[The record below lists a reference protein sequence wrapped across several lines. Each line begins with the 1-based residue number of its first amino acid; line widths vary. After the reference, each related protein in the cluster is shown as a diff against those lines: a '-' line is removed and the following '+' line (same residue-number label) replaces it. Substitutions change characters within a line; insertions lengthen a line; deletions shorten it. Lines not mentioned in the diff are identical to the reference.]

1 MEIWL
6 KLCGGVLL
14 LVVAI
19 VLTRGVRGEAVP
31 LQWLAILSVAAG
43 CLAMLSPVLEWM
55 QALADASGMSDRMSL
70 LLRGL
75 GVAFLTQI
83 CTDVCKQ
90 SGETTLAGGVEMAGK
105 AEILLL
111 CLPLFRELIDAAQG
125 LLDGI

>member
-1 MEIWL
+1 M
-6 KLCGGVLL
+6 
-14 LVVAI
+14 VVAI

-55 QALADASGMSDRMSL
+55 QTLADASGMSDRMSL

-75 GVAFLTQI
+75 GVAVLTQI

-90 SGETTLAGGVEMAGK
+90 SGETTLAGWVEMAGK